1 MLIDFHT
8 HVFPEKIAARSL
20 EVLKAGILKCEGI
33 HATAYT
39 DGTVVGIQK
48 SMTETGV
55 DLSITMPIATKP
67 SQTESI
73 NNFAKTVCCGNIIS
87 FATLHPQN
95 EDIDKI
101 MENVARS
108 GFKGIKLHPEF
119 QQTYIDSPETIKI
132 FEKAEKLR
140 LYTVIH
146 SGADIGLKP
155 PVHCTP
161 DRLKNVLEY
170 VSGKYIIAAHMGAFR
185 MWDDVEKHLV
195 GTEINF
201 DTAFLNGYIN
211 PEQYKRI
218 IKNHG
223 ADKIL
228 FGSDLPWEN
237 PIDTLNGLKY
247 LNLDNEELEKIT
259 HKNAEKI
266 LGL

>member
-20 EVLKAGILKCEGI
+20 EVLKEGILKCEGVC
-33 HATAYT
+33 AETFT
-39 DGTVVGIQK
+39 DGTIDGIK
-48 SMTETGV
+48 NSMTKTGV
-55 DLSITMPIATKP
+55 DLSVTMPIATKP

-73 NNFAKTVCCGNIIS
+73 NAFAKTVFSEKTVS

-95 EDIDKI
+95 ENADNIL
-101 MENVARS
+101 ETVAKD

-119 QQTYIDSPETIKI
+119 QQTYVDSTEMINI
-132 FEKAEKLR
+132 FKKAEQLG

-146 SGADIGLKP
+146 SGADIGLEP

-170 VSGKYIIAAHMGAFR
+170 VSGKYIIAAHLGAFR
-185 MWDDVEKHLV
+185 MWDDVEKYLV
-195 GTEINF
+195 GTEVSF
-201 DTAFLNGYIN
+201 DTAFINGYIN
-211 PEQYKRI
+211 PQQYKRI

-237 PIDTLNGLKY
+237 PVDTLNGLKS
-247 LNLDNEELEKIT
+247 LSLDDEEFEKIT

-266 LGL
+266 LGI